1 MSYMNRVRVLSM
13 AGAAALSLW
22 AAGGAWADAEYKP
35 LPAQQ
40 EKGDPVHIRVY
51 HQPYYTQSWSSSVM
65 KVKQFW
71 KKYLPPGSTVTFE
84 IALQGALAVNAIVAD
99 KAEYGY
105 GGDAPSVLGM
115 TQDRAKADIRGV
127 WVNGYSNC
135 CHCNVM
141 IIRADAPYQK
151 SPEDYVKWLA
161 GKRAGGAKASCND
174 RWFRQ
179 VYQRFGVQPASH
191 VHQSFEVTR
200 TQFRAGLIDATGIWE
215 PHASAIWLQDHTGR
229 PAATGGAFGMD
240 DLSSSFASNKFLK
253 ANPRAHVAMAK
264 AEIES
269 QLWLIDP
276 KNEKELIEAMAKETE
291 GYSKLVLWHS
301 MYGKYPEEIGG
312 QAIRDFHPVMY
323 TDDVKRLLKDVS
335 DFLWSIKVTSQPL
348 PADAIVQEPL
358 LQAAKELNV
367 KLPIEGGFITARPV
381 EKSPYYE
388 PKSLEGVPPVVKK

>member
-1 MSYMNRVRVLSM
+1 MLNVKRFPVL
-13 AGAAALSLW
+13 AASTAALLSLW
-22 AAGGAWADAEYKP
+22 MASGAWAEAEYKP

-71 KKYLPPGSTVTFE
+71 KKYLPPGSTVTYE
-84 IALQGALAVNAIVAD
+84 IALQGALAVNAIVAE

-115 TQDRAKADIRGV
+115 TQDRAKSDIRGV

-141 IIRADAPYQK
+141 IIAADAPYQK
-151 SPEDYVKWLA
+151 SPEDYVKWLQ

-179 VYQRFGVQPASH
+179 VYKRFGVEPESH

-200 TQFRAGLIDATGIWE
+200 TQFRVKRIDATGIWE
-215 PHASAIWLQDHTGR
+215 PHASAIWLQDKTGR

-240 DLSSSFASNKFLK
+240 DLSSSFASNKFIK
-253 ANPRAHVAMAK
+253 ANPRAHIAMAK

-269 QLWLIDP
+269 QMWLLDP
-276 KNEKELIEAMAKETE
+276 KHEKELIEFMAKETE

-301 MYGKYPEEIGG
+301 MYGKYPDEIGG
-312 QAIRDFHPVMY
+312 QAIRDFHPVVY
-323 TDDVKRLLKDVS
+323 TDDVKRLFRDVS

-348 PADAIVQEPL
+348 PPDSFLEEPL
-358 LQAAKELNV
+358 TVAAKELGV
-367 KLPIEGGFITARPV
+367 KLPLEGGFITARPI
-381 EKSPYYE
+381 EKSPYYDA
-388 PKSLEGVPPVVKK
+388 KALEGVPPVVKK

>member
-1 MSYMNRVRVLSM
+1 MLYMKRFGALSM
-13 AGAAALSLW
+13 AVAAVLILW
-22 AAGGAWADAEYKP
+22 TASFAWAEAEYKP

-115 TQDRAKADIRGV
+115 TQDRNKADIRGV

-135 CHCNVM
+135 CHCNTM

-151 SPEDYVKWLA
+151 SPEDYVKWLQ

-240 DLSSSFASNKFLK
+240 DLSSSFGSNKFIR
-253 ANPRAHVAMAK
+253 ANPRAHIAMAK

-269 QLWLIDP
+269 QMWLIDP
-276 KNEKELIEAMAKETE
+276 KHEKELIEFMARETE

-323 TDDVKRLLKDVS
+323 TDDVRRLLKDVS
-335 DFLWSIKVTSQPL
+335 DFLWAIKIISQPL
-348 PADAIVQEPL
+348 PDDAIAQEPL
-358 LQAAKELNV
+358 LQAAKELGV
-367 KLPIEGGFITARPV
+367 KLPLEGGFIAARPID
-381 EKSPYYE
+381 KSPYYDA
-388 PKSLEGVPPVVKK
+388 KALQGVPPVVKK

>member
-253 ANPRAHVAMAK
+253 ANQRAHVAMAK

>member
-1 MSYMNRVRVLSM
+1 MRERRSEMTVMMVLM
-13 AGAAALSLW
+13 LLALLAGPAAAER
-22 AAGGAWADAEYKP
+22 DYKP
-35 LPAQQ
+35 LPAQP
-40 EKGDPVHIRVY
+40 EKGQAVHIRVY

-84 IALQGALAVNAIVAD
+84 IALQGALAVNAIVAE

-151 SPEDYVKWLA
+151 SPEDYVKWLQ

-200 TQFRAGLIDATGIWE
+200 TQFRAGLIDGTGIWE

-253 ANPRAHVAMAK
+253 ANPRAHVGMAK

-291 GYSKLVLWHS
+291 GDSKLVLWHS

-312 QAIRDFHPVMY
+312 PRSPALHPPLDTQEV
-323 TDDVKRLLKDVS
+323 TRLLHDSGSVPCSLKM
-335 DFLWSIKVTSQPL
+335 TRQP
-348 PADAIVQEPL
+348 
-358 LQAAKELNV
+358 
-367 KLPIEGGFITARPV
+367 
-381 EKSPYYE
+381 
-388 PKSLEGVPPVVKK
+388 

>member
-1 MSYMNRVRVLSM
+1 MLYMKRFGALSM
-13 AGAAALSLW
+13 AVAAVLILW
-22 AAGGAWADAEYKP
+22 TASFAWAEAEYKP

-115 TQDRAKADIRGV
+115 TQDRNKADIRGV

-135 CHCNVM
+135 CHCNTM

-151 SPEDYVKWLA
+151 SPEDYVKWLQ

-240 DLSSSFASNKFLK
+240 DLSSSFGSNKFIR
-253 ANPRAHVAMAK
+253 ANPRAHIAMAK

-269 QLWLIDP
+269 QMWLIDP
-276 KNEKELIEAMAKETE
+276 KHEKELIEFMARETE

-323 TDDVKRLLKDVS
+323 TDDVRRLLKDVS
-335 DFLWSIKVTSQPL
+335 DFLWAIKIISQPL
-348 PADAIVQEPL
+348 PDDAIAQEPL
-358 LQAAKELNV
+358 LQAAKELGV
-367 KLPIEGGFITARPV
+367 KLPLEGGFVAARPID
-381 EKSPYYE
+381 KSPYYDA
-388 PKSLEGVPPVVKK
+388 KALQGVPPVVKK

>member
-1 MSYMNRVRVLSM
+1 MPGGMRCRTGSTARPGRRCEAGRRRRSPSDLEDNDAFRLRTSGGDGGHGDRAAGGRRDGPRRRRGRPVDVDHVAHRAQHRERERAVDGEAVGRQSRRRRAQEALHRPGPRLRQRLREMRTHLRHPGDQARSRALARQAARPRDRDGDQAGAGEGRALHPIRGRRQEGRRRRHSQAGARPGGFPEVLTRKRRPTM
-13 AGAAALSLW
+13 PYGQRFRIWPIAAALLATLG
-22 AAGGAWADAEYKP
+22 AASGAWAEAEYKP

-71 KKYLPPGSTVTFE
+71 KKYLPPGSTVTYE

-141 IIRADAPYQK
+141 IIAADAPYQK
-151 SPEDYVKWLA
+151 SPEDYVKWLQ

-179 VYQRFGVQPASH
+179 VYQRFGVQPESH

-200 TQFRAGLIDATGIWE
+200 TQFR
-215 PHASAIWLQDHTGR
+215 
-229 PAATGGAFGMD
+229 
-240 DLSSSFASNKFLK
+240 
-253 ANPRAHVAMAK
+253 
-264 AEIES
+264 
-269 QLWLIDP
+269 
-276 KNEKELIEAMAKETE
+276 
-291 GYSKLVLWHS
+291 
-301 MYGKYPEEIGG
+301 
-312 QAIRDFHPVMY
+312 
-323 TDDVKRLLKDVS
+323 VK
-335 DFLWSIKVTSQPL
+335 
-348 PADAIVQEPL
+348 
-358 LQAAKELNV
+358 
-367 KLPIEGGFITARPV
+367 
-381 EKSPYYE
+381 
-388 PKSLEGVPPVVKK
+388 

>member
-1 MSYMNRVRVLSM
+1 MSYLKRVRVLSM

-35 LPAQQ
+35 LPAQP

-84 IALQGALAVNAIVAD
+84 IALQGALAVNAIVAE

-191 VHQSFEVTR
+191 VPQSFEVTR

-269 QLWLIDP
+269 QLWLVDP

-348 PADAIVQEPL
+348 PADAIAQEPL

-367 KLPIEGGFITARPV
+367 KLPIEGGFITARPI

-388 PKSLEGVPPVVKK
+388 AKSLEGVPPVVKK